1 MIVLTSG
8 ILMTK
13 RRWEGGTDEWWHI
26 RSLRATETKAKV
38 EGEVEMV
45 EKPLTPL
52 CGWKPLRQLVM
63 SRVAVSPAACH
74 ISRGRLQSPFQWAK
88 KKAAWK
94 LWLSS
99 EIVTSPLPLC
109 GLLVFHGWE
118 WESANEVLVLES
130 VNDLGGRFTPQ
141 NVVFLLRAT
150 EISWGTCVH
159 PIAMRRDPG
168 STVALWDPSAE
179 NKWIY
184 LINRRAKKEMCNFF
198 FSFSG
203 CTFCNNRR
211 WDVCRQKLT
220 VLSQ

>member
-1 MIVLTSG
+1 MSDGTSG
-8 ILMTK
+8 ACEQQK
-13 RRWEGGTDEWWHI
+13 RKQKLRVKWRWWKNLLHLCVAGNPWDNSWCHVWLCHL
-26 RSLRATETKAKV
+26 LRV
-38 EGEVEMV
+38 IFPGDVCN
-45 EKPLTPL
+45 LL
-52 CGWKPLRQLVM
+52 SSGQ
-63 SRVAVSPAACH
+63 
-74 ISRGRLQSPFQWAK
+74 K
-88 KKAAWK
+88 KKLPENCGYLQK
-94 LWLSS
+94 LSLHLS
-99 EIVTSPLPLC
+99 PRLC

-179 NKWIY
+179 NKWIF
-184 LINRRAKKEMCNFF
+184 LINRRARKEMCNFF

>member
-1 MIVLTSG
+1 MAHQEPASNRNESKSWGWSGDGGKTSYTSVWLETPETTRDVTRG
-8 ILMTK
+8 CVTCCVSYFQ
-13 RRWEGGTDEWWHI
+13 GT
-26 RSLRATETKAKV
+26 SA
-38 EGEVEMV
+38 
-45 EKPLTPL
+45 
-52 CGWKPLRQLVM
+52 
-63 SRVAVSPAACH
+63 
-74 ISRGRLQSPFQWAK
+74 ISFPVGK
-88 KKAAWK
+88 KKK
-94 LWLSS
+94 LPENCGYLQKLSLHLS
-99 EIVTSPLPLC
+99 HRLC

-150 EISWGTCVH
+150 ALSWGTCVH

-168 STVALWDPSAE
+168 STVSLWDPSAE

-184 LINRRAKKEMCNFF
+184 LINRTARKEMCNFF